1 MKKFISIIVLI
12 LVIIGLVIGLG
23 YSWKLIINK
32 DKEILTLTQ
41 ENTDL
46 KETVTT
52 LNNTIENLQNNIN
65 DEIED
70 EDNKKEEISF
80 FFDESKVINK
90 EENTKI
96 TQDIVDSM
104 SVLSISVNIQDNSLT
119 LNFQPAERHLHGE
132 RDQRHPCGG
141 GHHPAVCRAG
151 PRPGRGAGPCHLA
164 EDGAGGPA
172 LCRRLLSDDPL
183 QPGRPDGTAHRPA
196 EGGGSG
202 ITAKRCRFRKKKPS
216 LGLHSLPGLP
226 ERGSLSK
233 NILTK
238 RPKTA
243 IFFV

>member
-104 SVLSISVNIQDNSLT
+104 SVLSISVNVQDNSLT
-119 LNFQPAERHLHGE
+119 LNLDKELAKLIYGYNGE
-132 RDQRHPCGG
+132 GESHTI
-141 GHHPAVCRAG
+141 AG
-151 PRPGRGAGPCHLA
+151 FSQKIEDAQIAIAGANQKDLKH
-164 EDGAGGPA
+164 
-172 LCRRLLSDDPL
+172 
-183 QPGRPDGTAHRPA
+183 
-196 EGGGSG
+196 
-202 ITAKRCRFRKKKPS
+202 
-216 LGLHSLPGLP
+216 
-226 ERGSLSK
+226 
-233 NILTK
+233 
-238 RPKTA
+238 
-243 IFFV
+243 